1 MRKLIW
7 VGIVLGL
14 VPLYMGSAC
23 GGYFGWPGLTTSG
36 GDAKIA
42 EEVSVGDPGQLDNG
56 LWTYY
61 SSYNNVGGQHV
72 KSVSTYRDGTAP
84 FGLFTTDGN
93 LEQHFNDHVGVI
105 TSSAT
110 DANGDGVVD
119 FNDYDLFSAFCPA
132 VGGTG
137 SSASSGG
144 FKAYCTKGLWQVLVA
159 GSFTEETKQT
169 VPGSKYANALGNGSN
184 FSPVTA
190 GQILASSK
198 LISGNSGG
206 IVVSVNGATL
216 SNGASHILSVPASAN
231 VYGFG
236 HGIAIDATQPGLK
249 ELASWLAAQWA
260 GQRDGVYPVT
270 LSFNGGAARATV
282 KIAGGNTASLILNH
296 YASQ

>member
-1 MRKLIW
+1 M
-7 VGIVLGL
+7 
-14 VPLYMGSAC
+14 
-23 GGYFGWPGLTTSG
+23 
-36 GDAKIA
+36 
-42 EEVSVGDPGQLDNG
+42 
-56 LWTYY
+56 
-61 SSYNNVGGQHV
+61 
-72 KSVSTYRDGTAP
+72 
-84 FGLFTTDGN
+84 
-93 LEQHFNDHVGVI
+93 
-105 TSSAT
+105 
-110 DANGDGVVD
+110 
-119 FNDYDLFSAFCPA
+119 
-132 VGGTG
+132 
-137 SSASSGG
+137 
-144 FKAYCTKGLWQVLVA
+144 A

-184 FSPVTA
+184 FSPITA
-190 GQILASSK
+190 GQVLASSK

-216 SNGASHILSVPASAN
+216 SNGASHTLSVPASAN